1 MANIDRIVNVQIS
14 LNTAGIS
21 EEGFSTMLIAGWH
34 AYTNEHVI
42 TVTDA
47 GELLDLGFKPTD
59 KIYLAA
65 ADAFSQIPKPKEVKI
80 GRLQCDG
87 IKVTFNE
94 NVEKDAAYMLTIKK
108 VDAKGELHTS
118 NVMYMAKENDT
129 VIDVLNGLADATI
142 DYTASVVDNE
152 LYIKGNDIVVE
163 TVAPLEISGFVKAD
177 VSIAENMAA
186 ILSADSD
193 FYGVILA
200 DRSHENIEAMA
211 EWAEAETK
219 LFLACTNEAG
229 ADNAEVTADIG
240 SKLQAGKYFRTA
252 VCYHADADTD
262 FLDAAEMARCFA
274 IEPGGE
280 TWANKRLAGVTVDNL
295 TETQYKALTKK
306 NYNTFE
312 KFRNVAITQNGVVA
326 AGEWIDVIRFRD
338 WLVEQIRVE
347 EFNMLVNRDKLPYTD
362 AGIAIVENV
371 LNAVLK
377 KGQDRGGIA
386 PTEYDEDGNKNLG
399 YTISVPRASSISA
412 NKKASRV
419 LSDVTFTAR
428 LAGAIHCME
437 IKGSLT
443 YENLIEG

>member
-21 EEGFSTMLIAGWH
+21 EQGFSTMLIAGWH
-34 AYTNEHVI
+34 SYTNEHVI

-47 GELLDLGFKPTD
+47 NELLELGFKATD

-65 ADAFSQIPKPKEVKI
+65 VDAFSQTPKPKEVKI

-87 IKVTFNE
+87 VKLTLDS
-94 NVEKDAAYMLTIKK
+94 VEKDGLYMLTVKHVSK
-108 VDAKGELHTS
+108 SGALESVSASYTAKADDGVVE
-118 NVMYMAKENDT
+118 
-129 VIDVLNGLADATI
+129 VLQGLADSVI
-142 DYTASVVDNE
+142 GYTASVVDNE
-152 LYIKGNDIVVE
+152 LYIKGDDIVVE
-163 TVAPLEISGFVKAD
+163 PVAPLKVSGFVKKNI
-177 VSIAENMAA
+177 SIAENMAA

-193 FYGVILA
+193 FYGIILA
-200 DRSHENIEAMA
+200 DRERENILAMA
-211 EWAEAETK
+211 DWAEAETK
-219 LFLACTNEAG
+219 LFVTCSGEDG
-229 ADNAEVTADIG
+229 MDNGEVTADIG
-240 SKLQAGKYFRTA
+240 SELEANNYFRTA
-252 VCYHADADTD
+252 IWYHTEYDSDYPDSGA
-262 FLDAAEMARCFA
+262 MARCFA

-280 TWANKRLAGVTVDNL
+280 TWANKRLSGISVDNL

-306 NYNTFE
+306 NINTFE
-312 KFRNVAITQNGVVA
+312 KFRNIAITQNGVVS

-347 EFNMLVNRDKLPYTD
+347 EFNMLINRDKLPYTD

-371 LNAVLK
+371 LNKVLK

-386 PTEYDEDGNKNLG
+386 PTEYDEDGNKILG
-399 YTISVPRASSISA
+399 YKITVPKASSISA

-428 LAGAIHCME
+428 LAGAIHAME